1 MLHVVPSY
9 LPAVRYGGP
18 IFATHGLCK
27 ALARRGHEVQVFSTN
42 IDGPRNSSVPIELPV
57 DVEGVQVR
65 YFSCP
70 LLRRFYWAPALG
82 RALESE
88 IDKFDVVH
96 LHSVFLWP
104 TWAAARRARNADVPY
119 LLSPRGM
126 LVKDL
131 IGRRSWLAKS
141 AWIQIIERS
150 NIEQAAALHLTSRL
164 EAEELRRFDL
174 RLPRLVVIPN
184 GVDDPTLC
192 DGEIGRDVKRIAAE
206 QPLVLFLGRLSWK
219 KGLDRLLRAFAHAR
233 AGKLAIVGTDDEGL
247 APRLLKLAESLRIAN
262 RVHILPWTVIGSE
275 KEHLFSAARVFVL
288 TSYSENFGNTVL
300 EAMRRRVPVVVTPEV
315 GAAEV
320 VRESGGGLVVAGD
333 PTPLAA
339 AICRLTSDVN
349 LARSM
354 GEAGQR
360 YAMANYSWA
369 SIAVRMEHFYESLK
383 LLKSRTE
390 PSLAASRSTETG

>member
-1 MLHVVPSY
+1 VRILHVIPSY

-57 DVEGVQVR
+57 DVEGIQVR

-70 LLRRFYWAPALG
+70 LLRRLYWAPALG
-82 RALESE
+82 RALKSE

-104 TWAAARRARNADVPY
+104 TWAAARAARKADVPY
-119 LLSPRGM
+119 VLSPRGM

-150 NIEQAAALHLTSRL
+150 NVEQAAALHLTSQL
-164 EAEELRRFDL
+164 EAEELQRFGW
-174 RLPRLVVIPN
+174 RLAQLTVIPN

-192 DGEIGRDVKRIAAE
+192 DEEIGTDVKRVAAE

-219 KGLDRLLRAFAHAR
+219 KGLDRLLRAFASTR

-247 APRLLKLAESLRIAN
+247 APKLVKLAESLRIAN
-262 RVHILPWTVIGSE
+262 RVHILPRTIIGSE
-275 KEHLFSAARVFVL
+275 KEHLFAAARVFVL

-300 EAMRRRVPVVVTPEV
+300 EAMRRRVPAVVTPEV
-315 GAAEV
+315 GAAEI
-320 VRESGGGLVVAGD
+320 VRESGAGLVVAGD
-333 PTPLAA
+333 PIPLGD
-339 AICRLTSDVN
+339 AISRLTSDID

-354 GEAGQR
+354 GEAGQCH
-360 YAMANYSWA
+360 AMTHYSWRG
-369 SIAVRMEHFYESLK
+369 IAARMEGLYKSLK
-383 LLKSRTE
+383 VVRI
-390 PSLAASRSTETG
+390 AN